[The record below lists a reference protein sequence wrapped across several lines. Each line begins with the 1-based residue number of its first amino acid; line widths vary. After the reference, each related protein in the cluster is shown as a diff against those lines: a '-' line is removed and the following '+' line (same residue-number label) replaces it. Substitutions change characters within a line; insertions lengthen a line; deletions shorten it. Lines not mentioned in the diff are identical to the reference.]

1 MTRDQRK
8 DQWLSRIEA
17 VGLTQPD
24 VETALTFLA
33 QLFLPLRGVVEG
45 WDAFT
50 NEFWEELDRR
60 RRVGSPY
67 YFDRY
72 FGQGLAPDELSDVAI
87 DDAIAK
93 IRSGDSSGLRS
104 LEALLKV
111 DSDRVLSRLYLLR
124 SETPIEDQL
133 RILGGLAFTRD
144 QLPDATTF
152 ALSPRRRAE
161 HWAAQVLMQ
170 ASKNE
175 IPLADVLQPVV
186 DSESGFHMLLSA
198 VDIALAELARTSE
211 SVPKDLELLRA
222 LVVAGVNRELE
233 TLREIP
239 IEKLLHDDLLWFL
252 YSWGRI
258 DSTVKMR
265 DWVADRLSSGEWDIV
280 DLAAICV
287 PIGTSFGTGSAPRQ
301 VLSDFLMNQFDGL
314 VEWEF
319 ARMLLK
325 GLVGQPDI
333 PVDRQDISFK
343 NRRELAST
351 SLRRRLAEDQA
362 LRNPGPQLIRE
373 LLNANSRAYMTIGVE
388 AVPYDPRELPD
399 EALDAAEELARRL
412 NPSATPQTATST
424 AAWWQ
429 TGEAGAPEWMFWIYP
444 GPTLVIK
451 TQAPIKTTEGEASAF
466 VMSDIV
472 HWWKTLITEL
482 GATMRQLGK
491 GEVRFGV
498 SLQTLPTGAV
508 GIGIQPITTLDFG
521 GIMDPGRR
529 ARPHQIAPWSQML
542 EPARVGQIPGDF
554 ESALGTLVKQFQYR
568 DVERTA
574 KALSE
579 LP

>member
-1 MTRDQRK
+1 
-8 DQWLSRIEA
+8 
-17 VGLTQPD
+17 
-24 VETALTFLA
+24 
-33 QLFLPLRGVVEG
+33 
-45 WDAFT
+45 
-50 NEFWEELDRR
+50 
-60 RRVGSPY
+60 
-67 YFDRY
+67 
-72 FGQGLAPDELSDVAI
+72 
-87 DDAIAK
+87 
-93 IRSGDSSGLRS
+93 
-104 LEALLKV
+104 
-111 DSDRVLSRLYLLR
+111 
-124 SETPIEDQL
+124 
-133 RILGGLAFTRD
+133 
-144 QLPDATTF
+144 
-152 ALSPRRRAE
+152 
-161 HWAAQVLMQ
+161 
-170 ASKNE
+170 
-175 IPLADVLQPVV
+175 
-186 DSESGFHMLLSA
+186 
-198 VDIALAELARTSE
+198 
-211 SVPKDLELLRA
+211 
-222 LVVAGVNRELE
+222 
-233 TLREIP
+233 
-239 IEKLLHDDLLWFL
+239 
-252 YSWGRI
+252 
-258 DSTVKMR
+258 
-265 DWVADRLSSGEWDIV
+265 
-280 DLAAICV
+280 
-287 PIGTSFGTGSAPRQ
+287 
-301 VLSDFLMNQFDGL
+301 LMNQFDGL